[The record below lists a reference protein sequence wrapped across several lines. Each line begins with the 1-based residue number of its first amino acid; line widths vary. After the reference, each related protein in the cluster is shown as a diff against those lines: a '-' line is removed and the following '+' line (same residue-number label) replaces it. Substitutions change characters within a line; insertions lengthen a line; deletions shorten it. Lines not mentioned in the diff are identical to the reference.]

1 VRILAWRGFLL
12 GGLFAAVVYF
22 LLPDTERVAS
32 ASSAVLHYA
41 AAVAVV
47 AGLRTHRPANP
58 RPWYLIAT
66 ALLALGTG
74 DSLIFTHYQDLADLC
89 FLGAYVALAVAL
101 LRLVRTRSQGRDV
114 PALLDALVVTIGLGV
129 VSWQFLMVPY
139 ARDPSLSL
147 DQKLTSILLPLA
159 DVVLLAVLVRL
170 WSGGGQRPAAYWLLG
185 LAVVAVLAAD
195 TGYGVVSLQGPFRP
209 GTSIDIGFI
218 MFPLCCGAA
227 ALHPSMAV
235 VAAPGTAVASRRPQ
249 WRLAL
254 LGGAAIL
261 APTVQMLEWLRGRPI
276 EVPVV
281 AAGSIVMFL
290 LIVSRTQGLTRE
302 VTVQDERR
310 RLLGRVLQAAEDER
324 TRIAHDLHDGPVQ
337 QLAVLN
343 YDVYRARKR
352 IGDLL
357 GRTAAEALMEEL
369 QRTDEVL
376 EAVEKGLGEETKVL
390 RRLMSALRPPVLDNR
405 GFADALREHAQRF
418 EEEKG
423 IAVDIDLGLP
433 GRLPPELETV
443 LYRIVQESLTNVAKH
458 ARAQHVSVAVDQP
471 DDTVA
476 RLRVRDDGVGF
487 DPGNLPQLLREGH
500 FGLAGMRER
509 ASLAGGTMEVG
520 SLPGHGTTV
529 EVRLPI
535 TATQAAVH
543 SS

>member
-1 VRILAWRGFLL
+1 MRIPAWRGFLL
-12 GGLFAAVVYF
+12 GGLLAAVVYF
-22 LLPDTERVAS
+22 VLPDTERVAS

-47 AGLRTHRPANP
+47 AGLRAHRPANP

-66 ALLALGTG
+66 ALLAIGTG

-101 LRLVRTRSQGRDV
+101 LRLVRTRSQGRDI

-129 VSWQFLMVPY
+129 VSWQFLMVPS

-170 WSGGGQRPAAYWLLG
+170 WSGGGQRPTAYWLLG
-185 LAVVAVLAAD
+185 LAVVALLAAD

-209 GTSIDIGFI
+209 GSSIDIGFI

-227 ALHPSMAV
+227 ALHPSMAA
-235 VAAPGTAVASRRPQ
+235 VAAPGTAMASRARPR

-352 IGDLL
+352 LGDLL
-357 GRTAAEALMEEL
+357 GRTAAEELMEEL

-390 RRLMSALRPPVLDNR
+390 RRLMSALRPPCSTTEASPTPCANTHSGSR
-405 GFADALREHAQRF
+405 RRKASPSTSTSAC
-418 EEEKG
+418 
-423 IAVDIDLGLP
+423 
-433 GRLPPELETV
+433 
-443 LYRIVQESLTNVAKH
+443 
-458 ARAQHVSVAVDQP
+458 RA
-471 DDTVA
+471 
-476 RLRVRDDGVGF
+476 
-487 DPGNLPQLLREGH
+487 
-500 FGLAGMRER
+500 
-509 ASLAGGTMEVG
+509 ASRR
-520 SLPGHGTTV
+520 SW
-529 EVRLPI
+529 RRSC
-535 TATQAAVH
+535 TA
-543 SS
+543 SSRSR